1 MNLNDSIGSSKLPKI
16 QAPQFKM
23 DFRSS
28 ECESPETK
36 SLVKAL
42 KMQEKVLAN
51 LQLKDKL

>member
-1 MNLNDSIGSSKLPKI
+1 MESSKLPKI
-16 QAPQFKM
+16 QGPQFKM
-23 DFRSS
+23 DFRQS

-51 LQLKDKL
+51 L